1 MTEIVNSARERLQ
14 AGGLALGLNIRQ
26 PRHVEIGPMLKECGF
41 HWLFLD
47 DETSPLPGDRAHEI
61 ALTATR
67 VGITPLVRVRR
78 NDAAEIGVQLANGA
92 MGVIVP
98 HVNTAEEAAYAA
110 QASRFPPDGDLA
122 VPGSLPQLGYR
133 ALPFAEATRMLN
145 DLYLVVAMI
154 ETPEAVANVD
164 AIAAVPGIDVL
175 FIGFHDLT
183 QQLGIPSQDEHPDVI
198 DAVSRVCAAAAKHGK
213 YAGMGGVETQAAWGR
228 FIAMGMRFILAGHDF
243 RMMMNGATARAQFFE
258 GLAAG
263 SSP

>member
-1 MTEIVNSARERLQ
+1 MSDIVNTARERLQ
-14 AGGLALGLNIRQ
+14 AGELALGLNIRQ
-26 PRHVEIGPMLKECGF
+26 PRHVEIGPMLKSCGY

-47 DETSPLPGDRAHEI
+47 DETSPLPGGRSHEI

-110 QASRFPPDGDLA
+110 RASRFPPDGDMA

-133 ALPFAEATRMLN
+133 PLPFAEATRKLN
-145 DLYLVVAMI
+145 ELCLVVAMI
-154 ETPEAVANVD
+154 ETAEAVANVN
-164 AIAAVPGIDVL
+164 AIAAVPGVDVL

-183 QQLGIPSQDEHPDVI
+183 QQLGMPSQDDHPDVVA
-198 DAVSRVCAAAAKHGK
+198 AVEAVCAAAAKHGK
-213 YAGMGGVETQAAWGR
+213 FAGMGGVETEGAWGR
-228 FIAMGMRFILAGHDF
+228 FIGMGMRFILAGHDS

-258 GLAAG
+258 GLAAD